1 MKKNEL
7 SKPKTRREIAS
18 ELGISYTT
26 FWRILKKKKISLPK
40 GLLFPIHQKKIYAA
54 ILESEI
60 E

>member
-26 FWRILKKKKISLPK
+26 FWRILKKK
-40 GLLFPIHQKKIYAA
+40 
-54 ILESEI
+54 EN
-60 E
+60 